1 VSPSTASGLDAEGLA
16 PARPLAACSG
26 VTVAYGQGEARVVA
40 LADAEVEIGNGE
52 IVSLAGVSGSGKTT
66 LLHVL
71 GGLVVPS
78 AGTVTWKG
86 EPLSSL
92 DAAARG
98 RARAAGIAYVFQG
111 SNLIPHLSVWENL
124 AFAALITTSRREI
137 SGPEPEHALALVGL
151 RGKADS
157 LPAELSGGEQQRVA
171 IARAVI
177 QMPELLLC
185 DEPTGHLDSDTGRRV
200 LDMLVAL
207 QGESGF
213 SLVIATHD
221 ESVAARGD
229 RRLELAEGRLVAS
242 AA

>member
-1 VSPSTASGLDAEGLA
+1 VTPSTASGVGAEGLA
-16 PARPLAACSG
+16 PARPLAACAG
-26 VTVAYGQGEARVVA
+26 VTVAYGQGDARVVA
-40 LADAEVEIGNGE
+40 LADADLEIASGE
-52 IVSLAGVSGSGKTT
+52 IVSLAGASGSGKTT

-86 EPLSSL
+86 QPLSSL

-98 RARAAGIAYVFQG
+98 RARAEGIAYVFQG

-124 AFAALITTSRREI
+124 AFAALVATNRRDA
-137 SGPEPEHALALVGL
+137 SGPETEHALGLVGL
-151 RGKADS
+151 AGKADA
-157 LPAELSGGEQQRVA
+157 LPGELSGGEQQRVA

-177 QMPELLLC
+177 QKPDLLLC
-185 DEPTGHLDSDTGRRV
+185 DEPTGHLDSDTGGRV

-207 QGESGF
+207 QGEAGF

-221 ESVAARGD
+221 ESVAARGH
-229 RRLELAEGRLVAS
+229 RRLELAEGRLLAS
-242 AA
+242 ES